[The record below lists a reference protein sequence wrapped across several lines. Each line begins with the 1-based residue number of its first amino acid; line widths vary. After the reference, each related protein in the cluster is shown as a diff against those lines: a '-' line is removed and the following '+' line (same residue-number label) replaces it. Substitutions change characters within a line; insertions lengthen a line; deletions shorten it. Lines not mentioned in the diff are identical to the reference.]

1 MKFYGNKNSVFANA
15 LVSEY
20 VTSND
25 FNIEVSTG
33 EWLSKEIEK
42 AMPDKDDFFEEIKK
56 ASKKTRNG
64 RSFTKLERTQMKKDA
79 AMKRAK
85 ALGVEGSPEEGTD
98 FYPTLAKARRKARN
112 AKEKGRQY
120 YNTVVKTNHYAT
132 NKAYEAISRKER
144 EAKANKYGLKIEKD
158 SNEPWEQEVYSYE
171 EVYLIPYRLLEAEQE
186 LAIAKKALEE
196 KKEELKKLQ
205 FFLNSFEGEAAG
217 NMTVA
222 ECYHLYDHTAS
233 EEQRLLYAIDIYED
247 DVRYAEA
254 EYAEAKEAYDM
265 LPFWVR

>member
-33 EWLSKEIEK
+33 KWLDKEIER
-42 AMPDKDDFFEEIKK
+42 AMPDKDDFLEETKK
-56 ASKKTRNG
+56 ASKKTRKSH
-64 RSFTKLERTQMKKDA
+64 SFNKGE
-79 AMKRAK
+79 RAK
-85 ALGVEGSPEEGTD
+85 MEEKALKKKGNKFGFSAPEENASKEEKRL
-98 FYPTLAKARRKARN
+98 YHNAVRKASH
-112 AKEKGRQY
+112 Y
-120 YNTVVKTNHYAT
+120 DTNRV
-132 NKAYEAISRKER
+132 YEAISRKER

-158 SNEPWEQEVYSYE
+158 SNEPWTQEVYSYE
-171 EVYLIPYRLLEAEQE
+171 EVYLIPYRLFEAEQE

-196 KKEELKKLQ
+196 KKEELKKIQ

-233 EEQRLLYAIDIYED
+233 EEQRLLYEIDTYED

-254 EYAEAKEAYDM
+254 DYAEVKEAYDM

>member
-20 VTSND
+20 VMSND

-33 EWLSKEIEK
+33 KWLDKEIERT
-42 AMPDKDDFFEEIKK
+42 MPDKDDFLKETKK
-56 ASKKTRNG
+56 ASKKTRKNH
-64 RSFTKLERTQMKKDA
+64 SFNKGE
-79 AMKRAK
+79 RAK
-85 ALGVEGSPEEGTD
+85 MEEKALKKKGNKFGFSAPEEGASKEEKRL
-98 FYPTLAKARRKARN
+98 YHNAVRKASH
-112 AKEKGRQY
+112 Y
-120 YNTVVKTNHYAT
+120 DTNRV
-132 NKAYEAISRKER
+132 YEAISRKAR
-144 EAKANKYGLKIEKD
+144 EAKANKYGIKIETY
-158 SNEPWEQEVYSYE
+158 SNEPWEHDIYSYE
-171 EVYLIPYRLLEAEQE
+171 EVYLIPYCLLGAENE

-217 NMTVA
+217 DMTVA
-222 ECYHLYDHTAS
+222 ECYRLYDHTAS
-233 EEQRLLYAIDIYED
+233 EEQRLQYAIDIYED

-254 EYAEAKEAYDM
+254 EYKEAKAAYDM

>member
-1 MKFYGNKNSVFANA
+1 MEFITMSFAEIIALQNIVNK
-15 LVSEY
+15 
-20 VTSND
+20 D
-25 FNIEVSTG
+25 
-33 EWLSKEIEK
+33 
-42 AMPDKDDFFEEIKK
+42 EEEEPKK
-56 ASKKTRNG
+56 VSKKTRKSH
-64 RSFTKLERTQMKKDA
+64 SFNKGE
-79 AMKRAK
+79 RAK
-85 ALGVEGSPEEGTD
+85 MEEKALKKKGNKFGFSAPEENASKEEKR
-98 FYPTLAKARRKARN
+98 FYHNAVRKASH
-112 AKEKGRQY
+112 Y
-120 YNTVVKTNHYAT
+120 DTNRVY
-132 NKAYEAISRKER
+132 KAISRKER

-158 SNEPWEQEVYSYE
+158 SNEPWTQEVYSYE

-196 KKEELKKLQ
+196 KKEELKKIQ

-233 EEQRLLYAIDIYED
+233 EEQRLLYEIDTYED

-254 EYAEAKEAYDM
+254 DYAEAKEAYDM